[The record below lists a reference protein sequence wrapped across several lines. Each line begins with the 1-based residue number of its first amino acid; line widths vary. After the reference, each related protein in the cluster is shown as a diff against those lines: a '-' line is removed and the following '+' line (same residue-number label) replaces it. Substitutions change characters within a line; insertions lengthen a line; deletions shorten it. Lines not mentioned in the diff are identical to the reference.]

1 MPTIFEKLAALGDIS
16 QKAFPFILGVGLL
29 LLALSYLQQ
38 GKGTKQLKYALSAR
52 SAKGIVFG
60 KKYGLRVYS
69 PADKEGHGVVLGGSG
84 LGKTSAIL
92 IPTLRAWPGSSFT
105 VDISGDISSNV
116 DAPNKLVYEPGNPE
130 STPYNVFAA
139 IDCLEDRSDQD
150 EALEQLAF
158 LIMPDIKNSDS
169 EAADFYNRE
178 GRKILTAALI
188 AFYHQGEDF
197 VEICRTILSLSY
209 KDLFRRIDSSK
220 DQKAILFINGFE
232 GSNEQNTSGCKQ
244 CCDAAVKLFATNERI
259 RRNIRR
265 PAVNEKAFTPAAI
278 ANHNVFVIIPDEKL
292 KLYGPLLQIIV
303 AQSLEFF
310 STRPLS
316 DRTPI
321 LFCLDE
327 FASFGKLELT
337 EALRKL
343 RKRHLR
349 ILLLTQSLADIDLI
363 YGPAE
368 RRAMMNNFRFKVVL
382 GADDSDTQEYISKL
396 LGKKEIT
403 KKSYTTGG
411 KGSSK
416 TTSQAS
422 EWAVE
427 PAELAHLGN
436 SLILLHPNG
445 FATLRKNFY
454 FK

>member
-1 MPTIFEKLAALGDIS
+1 MPSIIEKLVAMGEVS
-16 QKAFPFILGVGLL
+16 NKVFPVLLVIGLL
-29 LLALSYLQQ
+29 LIVVALLQQ
-38 GKGTKQLKYALSAR
+38 AKGTEQLKYAITKDA
-52 SAKGIVFG
+52 AKGIVFG
-60 KKYGLRVYS
+60 KKFGLRVYS
-69 PADKEGHGVVLGGSG
+69 PASNEGHCSVFGGSG

-92 IPTLRAWPGSSFT
+92 IPTLRTWPGSSFT
-105 VDISGDISSNV
+105 IDISGDISANV
-116 DAPNKLVYEPGNPE
+116 ETPNKLIYEPASE
-130 STPYNVFAA
+130 KSTPYNVFAA
-139 IDCLEDRSDQD
+139 IDAMDDRDNQD

-158 LIMPDIKNSDS
+158 LIMPDLANSNSD
-169 EAADFYNRE
+169 AAEFYNRE

-188 AFYHQGEDF
+188 SLYHQGMDF

-209 KDLFRRIDSSK
+209 RELFRRIDDSG
-220 DQKAILFINGFE
+220 DEKAILFINGFE

-244 CCDAAVKLFATNERI
+244 SCDASIKLFATNERI
-259 RRNIRR
+259 RKNIRR
-265 PAVNEKAFTPAAI
+265 PEVNEKCFTPAAI

-292 KLYGPLLQIIV
+292 KLYGPLLHIIV
-303 AQSLEFF
+303 AQSLDFF
-310 STRPLS
+310 SSRSLH

-343 RKRHLR
+343 RKRHIR
-349 ILLLTQSLADIDLI
+349 ILVLTQSLADIDLI
-363 YGPAE
+363 YGAAE

-382 GADDSDTQEYISKL
+382 GADDSDTQEYFAKL
-396 LGKKEIT
+396 IGKKEII
-403 KKSYTTGG
+403 KKSYTSGG
-411 KGSSK
+411 KGTSK

-427 PAELAHLGN
+427 PAELAHLGK

-445 FATLRKNFY
+445 FASLRKNYY